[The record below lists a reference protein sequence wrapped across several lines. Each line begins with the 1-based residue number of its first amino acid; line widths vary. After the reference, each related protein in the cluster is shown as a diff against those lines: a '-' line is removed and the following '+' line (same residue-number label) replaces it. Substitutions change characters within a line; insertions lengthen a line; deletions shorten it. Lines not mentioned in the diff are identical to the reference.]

1 MLRASAR
8 EFVAKEC
15 PPAYVRRMMEA
26 ADAWDDGLWRK
37 LTEMGWTG
45 LGIPEPYGGIG
56 SFLDL
61 VVVLEE
67 AGRVLLPGPFFSTM
81 ALAVPALLEAGTE
94 AQRREGLPPIAA
106 REARPPLALPQ
117 PARPWGAHRARPAG
131 GPARGG
137 RAP

>member
-81 ALAVPALLEAGTE
+81 ALAVPPPLEAGPE
-94 AQRREGLPPIAA
+94 APRRGGLPPVAGRAA
-106 REARPPLALPQ
+106 RAP
-117 PARPWGAHRARPAG
+117 
-131 GPARGG
+131 
-137 RAP
+137 RAPTP